1 MLEIWLIRHGE
12 TAWNAEDRILALR
25 DMPLNDRGRT
35 QAEHL
40 RQRFERDHTSF
51 DAVYA
56 SDLSRART
64 TAELALPGHALRT
77 DPRLRELDYG
87 AFEGHRWSDMGGAL
101 ADQARR
107 WRAEPYGRRAPDGE
121 SYDDVIAR
129 FAAFAASLPRSGRIA
144 AFSHGGTIR
153 CVLYGLMGRPARGAW
168 GLDSANTGIT
178 RLRYGERRVTVV
190 SLNDHAHLRD
200 Q

>member
-35 QAEHL
+35 QAERL
-40 RQRFERDHTSF
+40 RQRFERDRTSF

-64 TAELALPGHALRT
+64 TAE
-77 DPRLRELDYG
+77 
-87 AFEGHRWSDMGGAL
+87 
-101 ADQARR
+101 QARR
-107 WRAEPYGRRAPDGE
+107 WRAEPYARRAPEGE
-121 SYDDVIAR
+121 SYADVIAR
-129 FAAFAASLPRSGRIA
+129 FAAFATSLPRSGRFA

-153 CVLYGLMGRPARGAW
+153 CVLYGLMGRPPPAYEGSTSPTPASRTCAMANAASRSW
-168 GLDSANTGIT
+168 RSTTTRTCAIPEPLDG
-178 RLRYGERRVTVV
+178 
-190 SLNDHAHLRD
+190 
-200 Q
+200 